1 LALGF
6 SQAWREVEVFL
17 PELVELREKE
27 WQHDINFA
35 CGVLPWYGSL

>member
-1 LALGF
+1 VLGF
-6 SQAWREVEVFL
+6 SQAWREAEASL

-35 CGVLPWYGSL
+35 YGVLAGYGSL